1 MRLLKRLLRKL
12 LPSGLLRFIEKSYRL
27 GRGFFWQARFGF
39 PARGLRVI
47 AVTGTNGKTTT
58 ISYINDI
65 LNAAGYKTA
74 ALSTVFYEVAG
85 KMTPNDTHFTIDKQ
99 SIVQSFLSRAKKAR
113 VDFVV
118 LEVTSHALD
127 QDRMM
132 GVKAEVAL
140 VTNLTQDHL
149 DYHKTMENYARAK
162 SLLLKN
168 YGAKYAVLNG
178 DDNWFDYFRDAAR
191 CEVFEYGKTKKA
203 RLRIEGIK
211 LGPEGSE
218 ATFDT
223 EAGKLTARTRLPGEY
238 NVYNAAAAA
247 SAGVILGVEP
257 KKIELGISGL
267 KKLSGRMED
276 IDEGQGFRVL
286 VDFAITP
293 DALEKALT
301 ALKKTAKGKVRIVFG
316 ATGDR
321 DRGKRPDMGKV
332 AAKLADAVYLTD
344 DETYT
349 EDADKIR
356 RAVYAGIE
364 KAGGA
369 KKTRVIPDREEAIA
383 QAFKDS
389 KDGDAVLI
397 AGLGHENSRN
407 MGGKLIPWS
416 DQETARKLL
425 HIR

>member
-1 MRLLKRLLRKL
+1 MRLLKKLLRRLL
-12 LPSGLLRFIEKSYRL
+12 PVALLRLVEKSYRL
-27 GRGFFWQARFGF
+27 GRGLFWQARFGF

-58 ISYINDI
+58 ISYINEI
-65 LNAAGYKTA
+65 LKAAGYKTA
-74 ALSTVFYEVAG
+74 ALSTVFYEVDG
-85 KMTPNDTHFTIDKQ
+85 KITPNTTHFTIDKQ
-99 SIVQSFLSRAKKAR
+99 SIVQSFMHRAKKAG

-132 GVKAEVAL
+132 GVKAEVA
-140 VTNLTQDHL
+140 VITNLTQDHL
-149 DYHKTMENYARAK
+149 DYHRTMENYAHAK
-162 SLLLKN
+162 SLLLRN
-168 YGAKYAVLNG
+168 FGAKYAVLNG
-178 DDNWFDYFRDAAR
+178 DDKWFDYFKGAAK
-191 CEVFEYGKTKKA
+191 CEVFEYGKGKTA
-203 RLRIEGIK
+203 RLKIGGIK
-211 LGPEGSE
+211 LSASGSR
-218 ATFDT
+218 ATFETDG
-223 EAGKLTARTRLPGEY
+223 GKLAVKTGLPGEF

-247 SAGVILGVEP
+247 AAGVILGLTP

-267 KKLSGRMED
+267 KGLSGRMEE
-276 IDEGQGFRVL
+276 IDEGQNYRVL

-301 ALKKTAKGKVRIVFG
+301 ALNKTAGGSVRLVFG

-321 DRGKRPDMGKV
+321 DKGKRPDMGRV
-332 AAKLADAVYLTD
+332 AGKLADAVYLTD

-349 EDADKIR
+349 EDAEKIR
-356 RAVYAGIE
+356 SEVFSGIKDAG
-364 KAGGA
+364 AA
-369 KKTRVIPDREEAIA
+369 KKTRIIPDRAEAIA

-389 KDGDAVLI
+389 KKGDAVLI

-425 HIR
+425 HI

>member
-1 MRLLKRLLRKL
+1 
-12 LPSGLLRFIEKSYRL
+12 
-27 GRGFFWQARFGF
+27 
-39 PARGLRVI
+39 
-47 AVTGTNGKTTT
+47 
-58 ISYINDI
+58 
-65 LNAAGYKTA
+65 
-74 ALSTVFYEVAG
+74 
-85 KMTPNDTHFTIDKQ
+85 
-99 SIVQSFLSRAKKAR
+99 
-113 VDFVV
+113 
-118 LEVTSHALD
+118 
-127 QDRMM
+127 
-132 GVKAEVAL
+132 
-140 VTNLTQDHL
+140 
-149 DYHKTMENYARAK
+149 
-162 SLLLKN
+162 
-168 YGAKYAVLNG
+168 
-178 DDNWFDYFRDAAR
+178 
-191 CEVFEYGKTKKA
+191 
-203 RLRIEGIK
+203 
-211 LGPEGSE
+211 
-218 ATFDT
+218 
-223 EAGKLTARTRLPGEY
+223 
-238 NVYNAAAAA
+238 
-247 SAGVILGVEP
+247 
-257 KKIELGISGL
+257 
-267 KKLSGRMED
+267 MED